1 MKMLFKTIVLLLIIS
16 VCFSV
21 DSLEV
26 KTSSGVVRG
35 KTIQVIDKSLN
46 QFLNIPY
53 AEPPVGKLRFS
64 KPLPLKQPIKVLK
77 ILISYNIRF

>member
-1 MKMLFKTIVLLLIIS
+1 MFSKILFLILLSVS
-16 VCFSV
+16 VCICV

-64 KPLPLKQPIKVLK
+64 KPLPLKQPIKVWK
-77 ILISYNIRF
+77 